1 MYDMQAQLNAEEQV
15 AYEAGIRI
23 FFFARQDF
31 LIDGMVSILDAE
43 PDNQVVACVEP
54 GQGCVQKFE
63 TSRPDVLLLHSAAI
77 EGPVSDFIG
86 MVRERYPNVRIILFG
101 QGLSDDMLIDAIHAG
116 VHGYVNERMSG
127 EHIKSAVRRV
137 YEGETWF
144 ERRLMQRMIDSQ
156 SSLSGQMKERY
167 LENIGEVAATL
178 TPRETD
184 VLCEVMRGLSIKEIA
199 HNVHLSSQGVK
210 AHLANLFRKFG
221 VTNRSQLILEIVN
234 RSVPIDQA
242 CDLLYR
248 TLSEH
253 RPR

>member
-1 MYDMQAQLNAEEQV
+1 M
-15 AYEAGIRI
+15 I
-23 FFFARQDF
+23 
-31 LIDGMVSILDAE
+31 
-43 PDNQVVACVEP
+43 
-54 GQGCVQKFE
+54 
-63 TSRPDVLLLHSAAI
+63 
-77 EGPVSDFIG
+77 
-86 MVRERYPNVRIILFG
+86 RERYPYVRVILFG
-101 QGLSDDMLIDAIHAG
+101 QGLSDEVLIEAIHAG

-144 ERRLMQRMIDSQ
+144 ERRLMQHMIDNHSGTSSQ
-156 SSLSGQMKERY
+156 VKSQY
-167 LENIGEVAATL
+167 LENIAQLAATL

-221 VTNRSQLILEIVN
+221 VSNRSQLILEIIN
-234 RSVPIDQA
+234 RSVPIEKA
-242 CDLLYR
+242 CDLLYS
-248 TLSEH
+248 TLAEN